1 MRWTIR
7 RLVLV
12 TALSLAAGG
21 ALTLWLGTEPGLIAA
36 MPGALLS
43 RRWPR

>member
-12 TALSLAAGG
+12 VALLLATG

-36 MPGALLS
+36 MPDALLS